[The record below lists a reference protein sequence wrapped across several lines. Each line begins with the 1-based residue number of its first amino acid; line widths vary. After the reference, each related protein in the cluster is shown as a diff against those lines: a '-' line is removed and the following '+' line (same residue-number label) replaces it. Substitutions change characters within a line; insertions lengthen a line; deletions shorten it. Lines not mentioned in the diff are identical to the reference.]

1 VKDDSDKTKGGVLL
15 PRCGLFFLEFRL
27 VGSVFKRKTGD
38 CMNRFATLFTGAA
51 LLAAQPLFAQMG
63 APDAKLE
70 PGMPGVAGPL
80 AAKYKADADRIL
92 QAAET
97 DEDGYAALTYL
108 CDHVGKR
115 LSGTPQLN
123 AAIAWGAD
131 LMRKAGLQNVKV
143 QPVMVPQWVRG
154 SESGAMLYKGEAGSI
169 TRPLHMLGLGMSV
182 ATPKEGITAP
192 VVFVPSFAAL
202 DAMTPEQVKGKIV
215 VYNPG
220 WHGYGVNTQYRTF
233 GASRA
238 AAKGAVA
245 MLVRSATGLA
255 MQTPHTGTLVYDA
268 KQPKIP
274 AAAVSVEDALMIE
287 RLCKEGPVTVH
298 LQMDAHMEGDVEA
311 GNVMGEIVG
320 SEHPEQ
326 VVSIGGHIDSWDVG
340 QGAQDDGSGIMAAY
354 QAVALIHK
362 LGLKPKRTIRLVFW
376 VNEENGGAGGRAY
389 RAMIGEKIGD
399 QVAAIEMDEGAEKP
413 LGMGYGSMGGPRRP
427 RTPAGASGAAV
438 APAAPVDVNAMPGD
452 VKESVVT
459 LQDIVSL
466 LGPIGT
472 DTVSAGGGGS
482 DIGPLMADGVPGL
495 SPRTTAAHYFD
506 WHHTE
511 ADTLD
516 KVDPVEFRKNAAML
530 SVVAYV
536 LADMDG
542 RLAGRKSAAAE

>member
-1 VKDDSDKTKGGVLL
+1 
-15 PRCGLFFLEFRL
+15 
-27 VGSVFKRKTGD
+27 
-38 CMNRFATLFTGAA
+38 MNRFATLLTGAA
-51 LLAAQPLFAQMG
+51 LLAAQTAFAQMG
-63 APDAKLE
+63 APDAKPE
-70 PGMPGVAGPL
+70 PGFPGVAGPL
-80 AAKYKADADRIL
+80 AAKYKADADRIMK
-92 QAAET
+92 AAES

-123 AAIAWGAD
+123 TAIEWGAE
-131 LMRKAGLQNVKV
+131 LMRKAGLQNVTV
-143 QPVMVPQWVRG
+143 QPVMVPRWVRG
-154 SESGAMLYKGEAGSI
+154 SESGAMMTSEPGAVN
-169 TRPLHMLGLGMSV
+169 RPLHMLGLGMSV
-182 ATPKEGITAP
+182 GTPEGGITAP
-192 VVFVPSFAAL
+192 VVFVPSFDAL

-220 WHGYGVNTQYRTF
+220 WHGYGVNTQYRTY

-255 MQTPHTGTLVYDA
+255 MQIPHTGTLVYDP

-274 AAAVSVEDALMIE
+274 AAAITVEDALMIE

-298 LQMDAHMEGDVEA
+298 LQMDAHMEADVQA

-320 SEHPEQ
+320 GEHPEQ

-354 QAVALIHK
+354 EAVTLIHK

-389 RAMIGEKIGD
+389 RKMIGDKIGD
-399 QVAAIEMDEGAEKP
+399 QVAAIEMDGGAEKP
-413 LGMGYGSMGGPRRP
+413 LGMGYGSMSGPRRP
-427 RTPAGASGAAV
+427 RTAAGASGV
-438 APAAPVDVNAMPGD
+438 PPVPGGPVDINALPPA
-452 VKESVVT
+452 VKQSVT
-459 LQDIVSL
+459 ALQDIVSM
-466 LGPIGT
+466 LGPIGA
-472 DTVSAGGGGS
+472 DTVSPGGGGS
-482 DIGPLMADGVPGL
+482 DIEAIVADGVPAL
-495 SPRTTAAHYFD
+495 SPRTTEAHYFD

-542 RLAGRKSAAAE
+542 RLAGHKSAATE

>member
-1 VKDDSDKTKGGVLL
+1 MFKGKRRVCM
-15 PRCGLFFLEFRL
+15 R
-27 VGSVFKRKTGD
+27 VF
-38 CMNRFATLFTGAA
+38 AAA
-51 LLAAQPLFAQMG
+51 LMGVALSVAVPGFGQMG
-63 APDAKLE
+63 APDAKPE
-70 PGMPGVAGPL
+70 PGMLGVAGPL

-92 QAAET
+92 QAAQT
-97 DEDGYAALTYL
+97 DDDGYAALTYL

-123 AAIAWGAD
+123 TAIAWGAE
-131 LMRKAGLQNVKV
+131 LMRKAGLQHVTV
-143 QPVMVPQWVRG
+143 QPVMVPRWVRG
-154 SESGAMLYKGEAGSI
+154 SESAAMMFKGEAGPI

-182 ATPKEGITAP
+182 GTPAGGITAP

-255 MQTPHTGTLVYDA
+255 MQIPHTGTLVYDA

-287 RLCKEGPVTVH
+287 RLAKEGPVTVH
-298 LQMDAHMEGDVEA
+298 LQMDAHMEADVEA

-326 VVSIGGHIDSWDVG
+326 VVVIGGHIDSWDVG
-340 QGAQDDGSGIMAAY
+340 QGAQDDGSGIMGAY
-354 QAVALIHK
+354 EAVTLIHK

-389 RAMIGEKIGD
+389 RKMVGEKIGD
-399 QVAAIEMDEGAEKP
+399 QVAAIEMDGGAEKP
-413 LGMGYGSMGGPRRP
+413 LGMGYGNFGGPRRS
-427 RTPAGASGAAV
+427 RTAAGASGVPPIPGAAV
-438 APAAPVDVNAMPGD
+438 DVSTLPADA
-452 VKESVVT
+452 KQSYVVM
-459 LQDIVSL
+459 QDIVSM
-466 LGPIGT
+466 LGLIGA
-472 DTVSAGGGGS
+472 DSVSMGGGGS
-482 DIGPLMADGVPGL
+482 DIEALVADGVPAL
-495 SPRTTAAHYFD
+495 SPRTTEAHYFD

-542 RLAGRKSAAAE
+542 RLVGKKSAAAE

>member
-1 VKDDSDKTKGGVLL
+1 
-15 PRCGLFFLEFRL
+15 
-27 VGSVFKRKTGD
+27 
-38 CMNRFATLFTGAA
+38 MNRFATLLTGAA
-51 LLAAQPLFAQMG
+51 LLAAQPGFAQMG
-63 APDAKLE
+63 APEAKPV
-70 PGMPGVAGPL
+70 PGLPGVAGPL
-80 AAKYKADADRIL
+80 AAKYGADAARIL
-92 QAAET
+92 QAAES

-123 AAIAWGAD
+123 TAVAWGAE
-131 LMRKAGLQNVKV
+131 LMRKAGLQNVTV
-143 QPVMVPQWVRG
+143 QPVMVPRWVRG
-154 SESGAMLYKGEAGSI
+154 NESGAMLYKGEAGPI
-169 TRPLHMLGLGMSV
+169 TRPLHMVGLGMSV
-182 ATPKEGITAP
+182 GTPKEGITAP
-192 VVFVPSFAAL
+192 LVFVPSFDAL

-238 AAKGAVA
+238 AAKGAVG
-245 MLVRSATGLA
+245 MLVRSATALA
-255 MQTPHTGTLVYDA
+255 MQIPHTGTLVYDA

-274 AAAVSVEDALMIE
+274 AVAISVEDALMIE
-287 RLCKEGPVTVH
+287 RLAKEGPVTVH
-298 LQMDAHMEGDVEA
+298 LQMDAHMEADVQA

-326 VVSIGGHIDSWDVG
+326 VVAIGGHIDSWDVG

-354 QAVALIHK
+354 EAVTLIHK

-376 VNEENGGAGGRAY
+376 VNEENGGAGGLAY
-389 RAMIGEKIGD
+389 RNMIGEKIGD
-399 QVAAIEMDEGAEKP
+399 QVAAIEMDGGAEKP
-413 LGMGYGSMGGPRRP
+413 LGMGYGSMSGPRRP
-427 RTPAGASGAAV
+427 RTATGARGV
-438 APAAPVDVNAMPGD
+438 PPIPGGPVDVSTLPAE
-452 VKESVVT
+452 VQQSVT
-459 LQDIVSL
+459 ALEDIVSL
-466 LGPIGT
+466 LGSIGT

-482 DIGPLMADGVPGL
+482 DIEELVADGVPGL
-495 SPRTTAAHYFD
+495 SPRTVEAHYFD

>member
-1 VKDDSDKTKGGVLL
+1 MKVVATLL
-15 PRCGLFFLEFRL
+15 VGAGLFL
-27 VGSVFKRKTGD
+27 V
-38 CMNRFATLFTGAA
+38 
-51 LLAAQPLFAQMG
+51 QPGFAQMG
-63 APDAKLE
+63 SPGARPAA
-70 PGMPGVAGPL
+70 GMPGAAGPL
-80 AAKYKADADRIL
+80 AAKYSADAAKIL
-92 QAAET
+92 TAAET
-97 DEDGYAALTYL
+97 DDDGYAALTYL
-108 CDHVGKR
+108 CDHIGRRV
-115 LSGTPQLN
+115 SGSAQLN
-123 AAIAWGAD
+123 SAVQWGAE

-143 QPVMVPQWVRG
+143 QPVMVPHWVRG
-154 SESGAMLYKGEAGSI
+154 NESAAMMYPGYAGAI

-182 ATPKEGITAP
+182 GTPAGGITAP
-192 VVFVPSFAAL
+192 VLFLPSFDAL
-202 DAMTPEQVKGKIV
+202 DAMTPDQVKGKIV
-215 VYNPG
+215 VFNPG

-255 MQTPHTGTLVYDA
+255 MQIPHTGTLVYDA

-274 AAAVSVEDALMIE
+274 AAAVTVEDALMIE
-287 RLCKEGPVTVH
+287 RLAKEGPVMVH
-298 LQMDAHMEGDVEA
+298 LEMQAHMEADVQA

-354 QAVALIHK
+354 QAVALIQK

-389 RAMIGEKIGD
+389 RKMVGDKIGD

-413 LGMGYGSMGGPRRP
+413 LGMGYGSAGAPRRP
-427 RTPAGASGAAV
+427 RSAGASGVPPIPAGAPDVSSLPADVQQSV
-438 APAAPVDVNAMPGD
+438 AMMR
-452 VKESVVT
+452 
-459 LQDIVSL
+459 DIVSML
-466 LGPIGT
+466 APIGT
-472 DTVSAGGGGS
+472 DSVSPGGGGS
-482 DIGPLMADGVPGL
+482 DIEPLVADGVPAL
-495 SPRTTAAHYFD
+495 SPRTEDAHYFD

-511 ADTLD
+511 TDTLD
-516 KVDPVEFRKNAAML
+516 KVDPVEFKKSAAML

-542 RLAGRKSAAAE
+542 RLVGRKAAATE

>member
-1 VKDDSDKTKGGVLL
+1 
-15 PRCGLFFLEFRL
+15 
-27 VGSVFKRKTGD
+27 
-38 CMNRFATLFTGAA
+38 MNRFATLLMCAA
-51 LLAAQPLFAQMG
+51 LLAAQPVFAQMG
-63 APDAKLE
+63 APDAKPT
-70 PGMPGVAGPL
+70 PGMPGAAGPL
-80 AAKYKADADRIL
+80 AAQYKADADKIL
-92 QAAET
+92 KAAET

-123 AAIAWGAD
+123 TAVAWGAD
-131 LMRKAGLQNVKV
+131 LMRKAGLQNVTV
-143 QPVMVPQWVRG
+143 QPVMVPRWVRG
-154 SESGAMLYKGEAGSI
+154 NESGSMMTTGQGAVN
-169 TRPLHMLGLGMSV
+169 RPLHMLGLGMSV
-182 ATPKEGITAP
+182 GTPAGGITAP
-192 VVFVPSFAAL
+192 VVFVPTFDAL
-202 DAMTPEQVKGKIV
+202 DAMTPEQIKGKIV

-255 MQTPHTGTLVYDA
+255 MQISHTGTLMYDA

-298 LQMDAHMEGDVEA
+298 LQMDAHMEADVEA

-326 VVSIGGHIDSWDVG
+326 VVAIGGHIDSWDVG

-354 QAVALIHK
+354 EAVTLIHK

-389 RAMIGEKIGD
+389 RKMIGDKIGD
-399 QVAAIEMDEGAEKP
+399 QVAAIEMDGGAEKP
-413 LGMGYGSMGGPRRP
+413 LGIGYGSMGGPRRP
-427 RTPAGASGAAV
+427 RTLAGARGTPPVPAGPMDVSGMSAEVKQSVAA
-438 APAAPVDVNAMPGD
+438 
-452 VKESVVT
+452 
-459 LQDIVSL
+459 LQDIVSM

-482 DIGPLMADGVPGL
+482 DIEEIVADGVPAL
-495 SPRTTAAHYFD
+495 SPRTIEAHYFD

-530 SVVAYV
+530 SVVMYV

-542 RLAGRKSAAAE
+542 RLAGRKSAATE